1 MRPLMPEKQSQKS
14 RFLSVR
20 RTSQSTRDRLRH
32 SSHHLTS
39 EFRSIQRRHIS
50 HWQSSSS
57 TVDLSEPLTA
67 DSPLDYSES
76 LARFRKRLEPSSLP
90 MGPNF
95 DEMLEKSLG
104 EVEEFLPHL
113 PETEL
118 IELLSVLA
126 DRLVELLYPPNGDAR
141 RIRIWGRRLEDLC
154 RLLPSPKQA
163 LDTHAQAMGHVRLWF
178 PSLASPEHSPKLA
191 LITRAQAMMGM
202 IFPSIAYVSS
212 IREWDDHS
220 FHVGGTVI
228 LAAAFYQSLFR
239 SLQLIIIESPYLSE
253 CTHYRIDKII
263 RILLLR
269 TPKVSTVIQR
279 AVQEHWLVSQKKRL
293 GYLLLKTNREPRR
306 TMDIIKIL
314 QANQFTFNPKQIL
327 NICYSLSH
335 TLGIITAQKLYDSI
349 PPSDD
354 CQYFHTGI
362 YLAAKVGNSKQAQA
376 LFDKLKA
383 RGVVDKLDIRNLM
396 LSYAK
401 GGHVREIRRVFDE
414 YYPKNDEGQRLDVPF
429 AHYSV
434 AINAHAWDG
443 DLDAVIIWLEDMQ
456 RSGLQLDDDT
466 FTTIIQAYI
475 SGINDSQGLLD
486 VFPKMRKLG
495 MKHDLTTY
503 KMLLKVFANRKDSES
518 AESLYKMA
526 CEEGLF
532 PDVEMT
538 QKLLET
544 FVRSGSFVGATRV
557 FDYLSSQPRIRGN
570 LSLEIYNLLIDAH
583 VLMGA
588 PFSVV
593 FRLFLELK
601 RMKLFPDRSSYFLL
615 VSSACDAGQLLKAR
629 DIYYKMVREE
639 EANPSVSLITAQ
651 VFKRL
656 MSAFLRGGNR
666 AQAKEMYDEMI
677 KRGIQPS
684 SNDYEETIRSYQK
697 ERTPESLRIADKFIK
712 RLDSTYSE
720 STSKEDRK
728 LDKVE
733 SEGKPDL
740 VQLYGP
746 LIQYYGL
753 QGNVDECERL
763 YGKYMEAGGE
773 PTKDM
778 HGYVLEA
785 YRRSKKV

>member
-1 MRPLMPEKQSQKS
+1 MCPLTPEEQSQKS
-14 RFLSVR
+14 RPLSVR

-32 SSHHLTS
+32 SLRHLTS
-39 EFRSIQRRHIS
+39 EFRAIQRRHIS

-67 DSPLDYSES
+67 DSPLNYSES

-90 MGPNF
+90 MGPKF

-104 EVEEFLPHL
+104 EVGELLPRL

-118 IELLSVLA
+118 IELLRVLA
-126 DRLVELLYPPNGDAR
+126 DRLDELLYPPNGDAR
-141 RIRIWGRRLEDLC
+141 RIRIWGKRLEDLC
-154 RLLPSPKQA
+154 QLLPSSPSEHSPKQA
-163 LDTHAQAMGHVRLWF
+163 LV
-178 PSLASPEHSPKLA
+178 
-191 LITRAQAMMGM
+191 TRAQAMMGM
-202 IFPSIAYVSS
+202 ILPSIAYVNS
-212 IREWDDHS
+212 IEEWDNHS
-220 FHVGGTVI
+220 FRASGTVI
-228 LAAAFYQSLFR
+228 LAAAYYQSLFR
-239 SLQLIIIESPYLSE
+239 SLQLIIIESPNLSK
-253 CTHYRIDKII
+253 CTHYHIDNII
-263 RILLLR
+263 HILLFR
-269 TPKVSTVIQR
+269 TPNLNVSTVIQM
-279 AVQEHWLVSQKKRL
+279 AVQENWLDYQKKQL
-293 GYLLLKTNREPRR
+293 GCLLLRSSQGPGRK
-306 TMDIIKIL
+306 MDICREM
-314 QANQFTFNPKQIL
+314 QANEFPINSNQIL
-327 NICYSLSH
+327 KLCWSLSH
-335 TLGIITAQKLYDSI
+335 TGTVGITAIQKLYDSI
-349 PPSDD
+349 PPYDG
-354 CQYFHTGI
+354 YRYIHTGI
-362 YLAAKVGNSKQAQA
+362 YLAGRLGNSKQAQA

-383 RGVVDKLDIRNLM
+383 RGPVDRVDVRNLI
-396 LSYAK
+396 LSYAS
-401 GGHVREIRRVFDE
+401 GGHFREVRRLFDE
-414 YYPKNDEGQRLDVPF
+414 YYPKNDERRLDVPF
-429 AHYSV
+429 AYYSL
-434 AINAHAWDG
+434 AIHAHARDG
-443 DLDAVIIWLEDMQ
+443 DLDAVITWLEDMQ
-456 RSGLQLDDDT
+456 LSGLQFDEYS
-466 FTTIIQAYI
+466 FTSIIQAYI
-475 SGINDSQGLLD
+475 SKNDDCQSLLD
-486 VFPKMRKLG
+486 CFSKIRRLGVKLN
-495 MKHDLTTY
+495 HATY
-503 KMLLKVFANRKDSES
+503 KMLLIVFANRKDSES

-532 PDVEMT
+532 PDLEMT

-557 FDYLSSQPRIRGN
+557 FDYLSSQPRTRG
-570 LSLEIYNLLIDAH
+570 SPPLEIYNLLIDAH
-583 VLMGA
+583 FSMGA

-651 VFKRL
+651 VFKKL

-684 SNDYEETIRSYQK
+684 SNDYGETIRSYQK
-697 ERTPESLRIADKFIK
+697 ERTPESLRIADEFIK

-728 LDKVE
+728 LDKDE

-773 PTKDM
+773 PTKDI